1 MTLPSNRFFRSFL
14 SPLHAVGLMLGVGV
28 AVLWPLG
35 CAGPVPLHL
44 AIDPQDET
52 AYVAAL
58 NAANGD
64 ASRGFAEWMATER
77 GISAKA
83 VLTADARFSA
93 TRNPFSARSDRRA
106 VSRGA
111 VIYKIHCV
119 RCHGED
125 SRGHGPSTLP
135 GTPATDFK
143 TFGKR
148 FTATLH
154 GGAPRKW
161 FGVIRDGSGEV
172 VDYPDE
178 RTTAMPPFAGKL
190 TREQTWQVITY
201 LQSLDVHAGTG
212 AAGASQ

>member
-1 MTLPSNRFFRSFL
+1 MTTQLNRGSRSCH
-14 SPLHAVGLMLGVGV
+14 SPPRAVGVMLGV
-28 AVLWPLG
+28 AVLWVSG
-35 CAGPVPLHL
+35 CAGPMPLHM

-64 ASRGFAEWMATER
+64 APRGFAEWMATER
-77 GISAKA
+77 GVSPEA
-83 VLTADARFSA
+83 VLTADAKLSA
-93 TRNPFSARSDRRA
+93 KRNPFKARADHRA

-125 SRGHGPSTLP
+125 SRGHGPSTLADA
-135 GTPATDFK
+135 PATDFK

-148 FTATLH
+148 FAATLH
-154 GGAPRKW
+154 GAAPRKW
-161 FGVIRDGSGEV
+161 FGVILGGSGEV
-172 VDYPDE
+172 VDYPDQ

-201 LQSLDVHAGTG
+201 LQSLDVHAK
-212 AAGASQ
+212 AGSRRTNQ